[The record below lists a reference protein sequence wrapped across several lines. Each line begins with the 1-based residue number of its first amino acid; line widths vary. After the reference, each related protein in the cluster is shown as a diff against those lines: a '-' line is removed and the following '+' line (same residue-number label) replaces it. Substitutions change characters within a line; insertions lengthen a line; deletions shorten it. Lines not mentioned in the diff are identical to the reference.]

1 MSITDLAKPEFW
13 QQLLSSD
20 FNRGYIAGLGLV
32 IALLVFLF
40 IIKIIVKIV
49 FRTHRCSSIPVPCV
63 RCWRLFR
70 SFPCDASSS
79 IAGGK
84 TTA

>member
-40 IIKIIVKIV
+40 IITL
-49 FRTHRCSSIPVPCV
+49 FLFFPPVIKRV
-63 RCWRLFR
+63 RAR
-70 SFPCDASSS
+70 
-79 IAGGK
+79 
-84 TTA
+84 

>member
-40 IIKIIVKIV
+40 IIKSSLKSYFALTGAVR
-49 FRTHRCSSIPVPCV
+49 FR
-63 RCWRLFR
+63 
-70 SFPCDASSS
+70 FPART
-79 IAGGK
+79 G
-84 TTA
+84 T

>member
-32 IALLVFLF
+32 IALLVFWSS
-40 IIKIIVKIV
+40 
-49 FRTHRCSSIPVPCV
+49 CSSSKSSLKSYFALTGAV
-63 RCWRLFR
+63 RFR
-70 SFPCDASSS
+70 FPART
-79 IAGGK
+79 G
-84 TTA
+84 T